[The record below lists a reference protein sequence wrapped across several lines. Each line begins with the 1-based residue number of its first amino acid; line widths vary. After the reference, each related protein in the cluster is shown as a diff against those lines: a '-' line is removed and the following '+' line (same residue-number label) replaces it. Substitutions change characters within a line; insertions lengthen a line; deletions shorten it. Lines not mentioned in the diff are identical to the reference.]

1 MIKLKGAGMVMAI
14 MLISVCGWVAIVAFI
29 IKPNMWVGS
38 ALCLFGGSLIG
49 LAIVY
54 LMRRWWFK
62 GIEGIR
68 QIGMK
73 PFDTWK
79 CHICGEER
87 PDDKISVLSKPLI
100 INGQAVSGGQQNI
113 RYCNDRTACIEGA
126 EEFSFFKTRE
136 GA

>member
-62 GIEGIR
+62 GIEGR
-68 QIGMK
+68 K
-73 PFDTWK
+73 EVK
-79 CHICGEER
+79 R
-87 PDDKISVLSKPLI
+87 
-100 INGQAVSGGQQNI
+100 
-113 RYCNDRTACIEGA
+113 ND
-126 EEFSFFKTRE
+126 
-136 GA
+136 